1 MKWDHLQVSFPQ
13 PRHPL
18 LCREEVA
25 RGPVT
30 LLLSPQVPPQA
41 LLLAVSTLRARC
53 PGDGPWGPSLF
64 ATPGKNG
71 REKKGLPRSVAAGL
85 SPLLTA
91 PPSPVHFSPPP
102 ALSRPLCCG
111 LQPAH
116 LPFLPSSFLVSAAL
130 ERVPAAPG

>member
-1 MKWDHLQVSFPQ
+1 MKWDHRLQVSFPQ

-71 REKKGLPRSVAAGL
+71 REKKGLPRPVAAGL

-91 PPSPVHFSPPP
+91 PPLPRSLLTSACSLPSPV
-102 ALSRPLCCG
+102 LW
-111 LQPAH
+111 
-116 LPFLPSSFLVSAAL
+116 
-130 ERVPAAPG
+130 PAASASPISSLELPG